1 MVTDGNLWVPTVT
14 AGSLMGADGDD
25 DATVMGGSGGSLGS
39 PCAQSAHWPM
49 ITMARCVCAR

>member
-1 MVTDGNLWVPTVT
+1 MTDGNLWVPTVT
-14 AGSLMGADGDD
+14 VGSLMGADGND

-49 ITMARCVCAR
+49 ITMARCVYAR